1 MTVFMD
7 TKIKMKS
14 MIIIKNVVLIILYVA
29 SITSSM
35 FSWAEAIALDEVVAV
50 AEHDAIMRSD
60 LNKRIVEAK
69 AQLSQRNAPI
79 PPDDVLT
86 TQILETLIIESLQM
100 QLAEKMGV
108 RVDDDALNEQ
118 MIKIAEQ
125 NKMTL
130 NQFSEALSQTGSS
143 YPEVREQVRREMT
156 IQQLRQRSVAQ
167 RIRISDQEVDRALSG
182 KNKQESSEYHLAA
195 IIIKPSANTPEAIKQ
210 AQETAGDIYKEAK
223 SGRNFAQLAAAHSTA
238 PNAKSGGDLGWQ
250 KTSQLSSNVAQAVA
264 GLSTNGITPPFQDG
278 QSISII
284 KVLDK
289 RGGTASENTRSTQ
302 VMEVHA
308 RHILISPSKIRSSD
322 EAEKLIGQIK
332 EQITQGADFAKL
344 AEKYSDDTS
353 SASGGG
359 DLGWSKP
366 EKFVPEFASAVEK
379 MPLKKVS
386 NPFKTKYGWHIVEV
400 LERKNQNN
408 AATEVKEDARKTI
421 RKQKYEDE
429 LKMWLRQIRQE
440 SFVDIKLK

>member
-1 MTVFMD
+1 MN
-7 TKIKMKS
+7 
-14 MIIIKNVVLIILYVA
+14 IIKSAALFFLYA
-29 SITSSM
+29 LSITHTI
-35 FSWAEAIALDEVVAV
+35 FSWAETIPLDEVVAV

-60 LNKRIVEAK
+60 LNKRIAEAK

-100 QLAEKMGV
+100 QRADKMGI
-108 RVDDDALNEQ
+108 RIDDDALNQQ
-118 MIKIAEQ
+118 MMKIAEQ
-125 NKMTL
+125 NNMTL

-156 IQQLRQRSVAQ
+156 IQQLRQRYIAQ

-182 KNKQESSEYHLAA
+182 KNKQEPSEYHLAA
-195 IIIKPSANTPEAIKQ
+195 IVIKPAANTPEAIKQ
-210 AQETAGDIYKEAK
+210 AQETASDIYKEAK
-223 SGRNFAQLAAAHSTA
+223 NGRSFSQLAAAHSTA

-250 KTSQLSSNVAQAVA
+250 KTSQLSGNVAKAIA

-284 KVLDK
+284 KVLEK
-289 RGGTASENTRSTQ
+289 RGDSSTESNSSAQ
-302 VMEVHA
+302 IAEVHA
-308 RHILISPSKIRSSD
+308 RHILISPSKIRSDD
-322 EAEKLIGQIK
+322 EAQKLIGQIK
-332 EQITQGADFAKL
+332 EQLTQGADFEKMAK
-344 AEKYSDDTS
+344 KYSDDTA
-353 SASGGG
+353 SASAGG
-359 DLGWSKP
+359 DLGWSNP
-366 EKFVPEFASAVEK
+366 QKFVPEFANAVET
-379 MPLKKVS
+379 MPLKKVG

-400 LERKNQNN
+400 LERRNQNN
-408 AATEVKEDARKTI
+408 AATQEKEDARTSI